1 MIVAALIIKGSN
13 LTIKNVGIN
22 PLRDG
27 IIHTLIE
34 MNGNITLSNERLQNG
49 EKVADII
56 VKSSDLKGINIPAHR
71 APSMIDEYPILA
83 IAAAC
88 ATGKTKMNGIA
99 ELKVKES
106 NRLNAINEGLNNIG
120 VKTNIGEDSLEIFG
134 GIKQQSKTIK
144 IKTYMDHRIAMSFLI
159 MGLNLENGIEID
171 DCNIINTS
179 FPGFVKLFNNFDIN
193 FHQNQ

>member
-1 MIVAALIIKGSN
+1 
-13 LTIKNVGIN
+13 
-22 PLRDG
+22 
-27 IIHTLIE
+27 
-34 MNGNITLSNERLQNG
+34 
-49 EKVADII
+49 
-56 VKSSDLKGINIPAHR
+56 
-71 APSMIDEYPILA
+71 MIDEYPILA
-83 IAAAC
+83 IAAAH

-120 VKTNIGEDSLEIFG
+120 IKTNIGEDSLEVFG

-179 FPGFVKLFNNFDIN
+179 FPGFTKLFNNFGIN